1 MSHNFVFA
9 FMNNE
14 LIINVKG
21 NEVYLAVLQDKKL
34 VEFNREMMDSAYTV
48 GDLYLAKVARV
59 MPNLN
64 AAFVDVG
71 YEKDAFLHYFD
82 LGPGIRTLNKYVD
95 ELVSGKQKTGN
106 LMYLKHEPD
115 IAKDGKITDV
125 VRPGQRLLV
134 KVAKE
139 PISQKGPRLS
149 CEISIPGRYLVISPL
164 GDRISI
170 SSKIK
175 EASEKDRLKK
185 IITPLLP
192 KNFGCIV
199 RTAAKGIKTSEIE
212 RDLKEQLQRWEQ
224 AVAMIKT
231 GETPAKVLGEL
242 RRTSAILRDLMNEN
256 FSFDS
261 VVMNSKPL
269 YEELREFVEN
279 TMPGKEKMIKFYEGR
294 LDIFDHYGV
303 TRQVKAAFGRNV
315 SLKSG
320 GYLIVDHTEALHVI
334 DVNSGNMLKRDNDQE
349 SNAIEANLEAAEEI
363 ARQLRLRDMGGI
375 IVVDFIDMHKSENKA
390 RLFEHLKA
398 QMKSDRARHNILPP
412 SKIGLVQITRERVRP
427 VMDIETKEVCPT
439 CQGTGKVEATLL
451 VLDDIENQLRYLL
464 TEQKEAGVTLECHPF
479 IHAYLTKGLFSKAF
493 SWRWHYK
500 KPVKV
505 LPNMDFRLTEF
516 RFRDKGGN
524 EIML

>member
-1 MSHNFVFA
+1 MT
-9 FMNNE
+9 NE

-34 VEFNREMMDSAYTV
+34 VEFNREMVDSAYTV

-82 LGPGIRTLNKYVD
+82 LGPGIRTLNKYVED
-95 ELVSGKQKTGN
+95 LVSGKQKSGN
-106 LMYLKHEPD
+106 LMYLKHEPE

-149 CEISIPGRYLVISPL
+149 CEISIPGRYLVLAPL

-175 EASEKDRLKK
+175 ETSEKERLRS

-199 RTAAKGIKTSEIE
+199 RTAAKGIKAAEIE
-212 RDLKEQLQRWEQ
+212 KDLREQLQRWDK
-224 AVAMIKT
+224 AVEMIRT
-231 GETPAKVLGEL
+231 GETPTKVLGEL

-261 VVMNSKPL
+261 VVVNSQSL
-269 YEELREFVEN
+269 HEELKEFVEK
-279 TMPGKEKMIKFYEGR
+279 TMPGKEKMIKHYEGR

-320 GYLIVDHTEALHVI
+320 GYLIIDHTEALHVI

-349 SNAIEANLEAAEEI
+349 ANAIEANLEAAEEI

-390 RLFEHLKA
+390 RLFEHLKN

-439 CQGTGKVEATLL
+439 CQGSGKVEATLL
-451 VLDDIENQLRYLL
+451 VIDDIENQMRYLIS
-464 TEQKEAGVTLECHPF
+464 EQKEPGVMIECHPF
-479 IHAYLTKGLFSKAF
+479 IHAYLTKGLFSRTFKW
-493 SWRWHYK
+493 SWQYK
-500 KPVKV
+500 KSVRAV
-505 LPNMDFRLTEF
+505 PNMDFKLTEF
-516 RFRDKGGN
+516 RFRDKSGK

>member
-1 MSHNFVFA
+1 MT
-9 FMNNE
+9 NE

-21 NEVYLAVLQDKKL
+21 NEVFLAVLQDKKL
-34 VEFNREMMDSAYTV
+34 VEFNRETVDSAYTV

-82 LGPGIRTLNKYVD
+82 LGPGIRTLNKYVED
-95 ELVSGKQKTGN
+95 LVSGKQKSAN
-106 LMYLKHEPD
+106 LMYLKHEPE

-125 VRPGQRLLV
+125 IRPGQRLLV

-149 CEISIPGRYLVISPL
+149 CEISIPGRYLVLAPL

-175 EASEKDRLKK
+175 EASEKERLRG

-199 RTAAKGIKTSEIE
+199 RTAAKGIRAAEIE
-212 RDLKEQLQRWEQ
+212 KDLREQLQRWEK
-224 AVAMIKT
+224 AVELIKT
-231 GETPAKVLGEL
+231 GQTPNKVLGEL

-261 VVMNSKPL
+261 VVVNSKAL
-269 YEELREFVEN
+269 YEELKEFVEK
-279 TMPGKEKMIKFYEGR
+279 TMPGKEKIIKYYEGR

-303 TRQVKAAFGRNV
+303 TRQVKASFGRNV

-320 GYLIVDHTEALHVI
+320 GYLIIDHTEALHVI
-334 DVNSGNMLKRDNDQE
+334 DVNSGNMLKRNNDQE
-349 SNAIEANLEAAEEI
+349 TNAIEANLEAAEEI

-375 IVVDFIDMHKSENKA
+375 IVVDFIDMHKAENKA
-390 RLFEHLKA
+390 RLFEHLKN
-398 QMKSDRARHNILPP
+398 QMKNDRARHNILPP

-439 CQGTGKVEATLL
+439 CQGSGKVEATLL
-451 VLDDIENQLRYLL
+451 VIDDIENQMRYLIS
-464 TEQKEAGVTLECHPF
+464 EKKEPGVTIECHPF
-479 IHAYLTKGLFSKAF
+479 IHAYLTKGIFSKTF
-493 SWRWHYK
+493 KWSWQYK
-500 KPVKV
+500 KPVKAI
-505 LPNMDFRLTEF
+505 PNMDFRLTEF
-516 RFRDKGGN
+516 RFRDKSGK
-524 EIML
+524 EILV